1 MTFERIADGHWRAT
15 ARPCW
20 EYMPEV
26 VSDATGIRLRGSWPP
41 MQPMMVKKLLTV
53 LRKALIH
60 QARLQAGAQLDALA
74 RRWVDSRNDR
84 H

>member
-1 MTFERIADGHWRAT
+1 
-15 ARPCW
+15 
-20 EYMPEV
+20 
-26 VSDATGIRLRGSWPP
+26 